1 MRAKRQVGVTV
12 LVYVLCA
19 AAASAA
25 DLHSRTVGAV
35 PCASSG
41 KIGAAAELTNIDAAG
56 PITSQIDSR
65 SISCREFSI
74 QPTPTARMPKP
85 GRTSLKAWLIAGVV
99 VGGLV
104 LLLYASG
111 LGRA

>member
-1 MRAKRQVGVTV
+1 
-12 LVYVLCA
+12 
-19 AAASAA
+19 
-25 DLHSRTVGAV
+25 
-35 PCASSG
+35 
-41 KIGAAAELTNIDAAG
+41 
-56 PITSQIDSR
+56 
-65 SISCREFSI
+65 
-74 QPTPTARMPKP
+74 MPKP